1 MQKQIDALSD
11 NLEECKTEVG
21 KEIQIMRA
29 EFAEIKASI
38 DELLQFIYAL
48 KGWMKVMNWIGL
60 GASLLAKISA
70 GTLVIYLGLK
80 GFLKL

>member
-21 KEIQIMRA
+21 KEIQHLRA
-29 EFAEIKASI
+29 EFAEIKKSI
-38 DELLQFIYAL
+38 DDLLSFVYAL
-48 KGWMKVMNWIGL
+48 KGWMKVMNWVGM
-60 GASLLAKISA
+60 GAALLAKISA
-70 GTLVIYLGLK
+70 GTLILYLGLK